1 MAFELFKDIC
11 TLLST
16 VKKGARL
23 AKQFG
28 MLDSQD
34 EKGQS
39 KGFMGPDFNFDSRLQ
54 SARLNMQT
62 MDAPRGMALP
72 RMDATYTYFKNNLAK
87 EKNIRQIQ
95 QTNIPASRPRGR
107 PVQLGSMTSTR
118 KSQVDRTIFRQRRL
132 G

>member
-1 MAFELFKDIC
+1 MAFELFKDIG

-28 MLDSQD
+28 MLDSED

-62 MDAPRGMALP
+62 MDAPREWLFLVWML
-72 RMDATYTYFKNNLAK
+72 R
-87 EKNIRQIQ
+87 
-95 QTNIPASRPRGR
+95 IPTLRTTWQKKR
-107 PVQLGSMTSTR
+107 TSAR
-118 KSQVDRTIFRQRRL
+118 FNRLIYQPLDREVGPFSWVA
-132 G
+132 

>member
-1 MAFELFKDIC
+1 MAFDLFKDIG
-11 TLLST
+11 TIIAT
-16 VKKGARL
+16 VRKGARL
-23 AKQFG
+23 AKQLG
-28 MLDSQD
+28 MVGPEA
-34 EKGQS
+34 EKQQS
-39 KGFMGPDFNFDSRLQ
+39 RGFMGPDFNFDSRLQ

-72 RMDATYTYFKNNLAK
+72 RMDATYTFFKNNLAK

-95 QTNIPASRPRGR
+95 QTNVPASRPKGK
-107 PVQLGSMTSTR
+107 PVQLSSIGSTR